1 MAIFT
6 FANTKGGA
14 GKTTAV
20 ALLASGLARRGFKV
34 EVIDADP
41 QRWASRW
48 IESLADPLPGLAVQ
62 SFVTETSIKTKIAEA
77 AARADHVI
85 VDLPGAASRAMAIA
99 IAVSDSVIVPV
110 QGCAM
115 DAHGGA
121 QVLEL
126 IGYLKR
132 KANLDI
138 PHAVMLSRVNPLVST
153 RALNAVKAM
162 LEARGVPL
170 LGAALVERAAF
181 REMFDYALPIDRLN
195 PVRVSNLAKAQA
207 NADAMVEACLAF
219 AAHGNIAAT
228 AIERHAA

>member
-20 ALLASGLARRGFKV
+20 ALLASGLARRGLKV

-41 QRWASRW
+41 QRWISRW
-48 IESLADPLPGLAVQ
+48 VEALTEPFPNLKVQ
-62 SFVTETSIKTKIAEA
+62 SFATHTNIKARMQAA

-85 VDLPGAASRAMAIA
+85 VDLPGAASRCMAIC
-99 IAVSDSVIVPV
+99 VSASDHVIIPV

-126 IGYLKR
+126 IAYLKE
-132 KANLDI
+132 KADI
-138 PHAVMLSRVNPLVST
+138 TVPHAVMLSRVNPLVST
-153 RALNAVKAM
+153 RALNAVRTM
-162 LEARGVPL
+162 LESRGVTL
-170 LGAALVERAAF
+170 LDVSLVERAAF
-181 REMFDYALPIDRLN
+181 REMFDYAAPVDRLN
-195 PVRVSNLAKAQA
+195 PARVSNLVKAQT
-207 NADAMVEACLAF
+207 NAENFVDACLALTRPKNASASALC
-219 AAHGNIAAT
+219 AA
-228 AIERHAA
+228 